1 MTHSGG
7 FYSFSI
13 DAVEF
18 IMRLIVVVF
27 RSLALRLLNSELPDH
42 VIKVFAF
49 VQIFF
54 ITGRNPSE
62 VVLAQVKCDQLKKA

>member
-1 MTHSGG
+1 M
-7 FYSFSI
+7 
-13 DAVEF
+13 
-18 IMRLIVVVF
+18 VVF

-62 VVLAQVKCDQLKKA
+62 VVLAQVKCDQLKKTRVRLSRGIIFEKGLN